1 MRRILV
7 TSALPYANG
16 PLHLGH
22 LVEYTQTD
30 IWVRHQKMAGNEC
43 FYVCADDTHGTPIML
58 RAQSEGITPEELIA
72 RVGAEHA
79 ADFAA
84 FGIDFDHFHSTN
96 APENRARTEQIFQS
110 LDAAGHIARR
120 TIRQAYDAKA
130 GMFLPDRYVKGTC
143 PRCKAADQYGDSCE
157 KCGATYSPSELIDP
171 VSAVSGT
178 TPEERDSE
186 HLFFQL
192 GHFEALLKDWV
203 RSGTVDAGVANKLDE
218 WFTAGLR
225 DWDISR
231 DAPYFGFG
239 IPGAPGKFFYV
250 WLDAPIGYIGSFD
263 ALSAKRGVDIAA
275 THDEFWGAEGAR
287 ASGTELYHFIGKD
300 ILYFHAL
307 FWPAVLNGAGMRTPN
322 GVFVHGFLTVNGQK
336 MSKSRGTFIT
346 ARQYLD
352 LLPAEPLRFYFAS
365 KLTSG
370 LDDMDLSLEDFT
382 SRFNAEVVG
391 KVVNIGSR
399 CAGFLTRS
407 FEGRLASSLPEPALF
422 AEFAAARPRIQGL
435 YEARDYAAAVREV
448 MALADKANQYI
459 DTQKPWL
466 LAKDPARAAEVH
478 AVCTQGLNL
487 FRSLVGFLKPVMPN
501 LAAGAEAFLQ
511 SPISRWEQLDTPLLD
526 HAIRAY
532 EALATRLDAKLVAQL
547 VVTPPTVSEPIAEA
561 KPAQGTAESRE
572 QARSHKAGAASKESG
587 ASQDAKAAA
596 PTAVANAGA
605 AAGATPEI
613 DLEAL
618 MKVELRV
625 AEVLEASAVEG
636 SDKLLKLRVSLGTS
650 ADGTAIDRT
659 IFSGIR
665 SAYAPEQLVGRQ
677 VVIVAN
683 LKPRKMRFGTSEG
696 MVLAAENGTGG
707 IFVLSPDAGAVT
719 GSLIK

>member
-1 MRRILV
+1 MAHYRSGFTPAMRRILV

-16 PLHLGH
+16 PLHIGH

-43 FYVCADDTHGTPIML
+43 YYVCADDTHGTPIML

-96 APENRARTEQIFQS
+96 APENRARTEEIFQA
-110 LDAAGHIARR
+110 LDAGGHIARR

-143 PRCKAADQYGDSCE
+143 PRCKAPDQYGDSCE

-192 GHFEALLKDWV
+192 GHFESLLKDWV

-218 WFTAGLR
+218 WFSAGLR

-263 ALSAKRGVDIAA
+263 ALSAKRGVDVAA
-275 THDEFWGAEGAR
+275 AHAEFWGAEGAR
-287 ASGTELYHFIGKD
+287 AAGTELYHFIGKD

-307 FWPAVLNGAGMRTPN
+307 FWPAVLNGAGLRTPN

-365 KLTSG
+365 KLTPG
-370 LDDMDLSLEDFT
+370 LDDIDLSLEDFT

-407 FEGRLASSLPEPALF
+407 FEGRLAETLPEPGLF
-422 AEFAAARPRIQGL
+422 AEFVAARPRIQAL

-466 LAKDPARAAEVH
+466 LAKDPARAAEVQT
-478 AVCTQGLNL
+478 VCTQGLNL
-487 FRSLVGFLKPVMPN
+487 FRSLVGFLKPVMPQ

-511 SPISRWEQLDTPLLD
+511 APITRWEHLDTPLLN
-526 HAIRAY
+526 HAIRTY
-532 EALATRLDAKLVAQL
+532 EALATRLDAKVAAQL
-547 VVTPPTVSEPIAEA
+547 VVTPPTAGEPVAAEKA
-561 KPAQGTAESRE
+561 VAGSKKTGEPVVPGGSPTKPA
-572 QARSHKAGAASKESG
+572 G
-587 ASQDAKAAA
+587 ASQATNASSAAA
-596 PTAVANAGA
+596 A
-605 AAGATPEI
+605 EI

-625 AEVLEASAVEG
+625 AEVLEAAAVDG

-650 ADGTAIDRT
+650 AEGTALERT

-665 SAYAPEQLVGRQ
+665 SAYAPEHLVGRQ

-696 MVLAAENGTGG
+696 MVLAAENGEGG
-707 IFVLSPDAGAVT
+707 IFVLSPDSGAVT